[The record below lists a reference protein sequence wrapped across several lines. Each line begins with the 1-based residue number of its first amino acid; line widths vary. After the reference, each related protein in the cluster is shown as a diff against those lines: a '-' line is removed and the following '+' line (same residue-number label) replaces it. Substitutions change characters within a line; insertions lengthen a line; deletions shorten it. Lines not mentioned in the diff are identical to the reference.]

1 MTITLQD
8 LQVLNEKATQ
18 GEWRS
23 MEHVPNLCQI
33 VNDMGSIAT
42 VAIWNSGMAGQ
53 PTENRANAEFI
64 TALVNFYRSGAL
76 QRLAELAEDGLQW
89 RRIRELADDNQ
100 RIMVEMI
107 EKHEAA
113 RAPSVKE
120 GKS

>member
-1 MTITLQD
+1 MSITLQD
-8 LQVLNEKATQ
+8 IEDDDWLRGYTQ
-18 GEWRS
+18 
-23 MEHVPNLCQI
+23 MLF
-33 VNDMGSIAT
+33 T
-42 VAIWNSGMAGQ
+42 
-53 PTENRANAEFI
+53 AESHEEVFLSVKHLL
-64 TALVNFYRSGAL
+64 AVQSGAL

-89 RRIRELADDNQ
+89 RRIRELANDNQ